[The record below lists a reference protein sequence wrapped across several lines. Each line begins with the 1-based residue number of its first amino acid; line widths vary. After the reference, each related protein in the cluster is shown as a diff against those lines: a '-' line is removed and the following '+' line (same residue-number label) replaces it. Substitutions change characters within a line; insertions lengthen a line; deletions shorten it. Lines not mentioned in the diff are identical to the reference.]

1 MRQFAS
7 DQILPFWVS
16 CSRADCGKWRQLSRS
31 VDLTPDY
38 IARFTCATIFNTGK
52 SINRSSKACD
62 IPEDSRAVAINN
74 DFAAAVAD
82 RKWLSTL
89 AAVPLLKN
97 SPAALFLYEY
107 YPDGVGLSP
116 SCELCKSTDKENR
129 EKHSEER
136 LKKSAGKGGG
146 IEIGASP
153 ASKGFASAKLR
164 RGASASPANAAASA
178 AKEKKKNASPH
189 PYLQTSPTKNMAN
202 GAPTCNAGKAA
213 ASIANP
219 PHGVVP
225 HLQPFYQPFE
235 SQKARAIRPDVLEP
249 WELEAFPQYEKT
261 PYLYLGLRNT
271 IIALW
276 TMNPDKWL
284 TLEEVTKHIVVR
296 GLVRVFCLRVARQI
310 LYFLTIKAFVNL
322 GVLTKP
328 GTGYLP
334 FSKFR
339 QDRRK
344 VVVIGAG
351 PSGIAAARQLHNF
364 GAEVLVL
371 EGRDRL
377 GGRVWDDVTTTGVTV
392 GQGAHIVVGVV
403 NNPVTLMCHQ
413 SGLTLRE
420 MNSSQCDLIDA
431 KNGKLLEQS
440 VDESVN
446 QLFNSA
452 LDDSAKWRKGKKA
465 GDDESLLKR

>member
-7 DQILPFWVS
+7 DQVLPYWAS
-16 CSRADCGKWRQLSRS
+16 CTRSECQKWRQLSRS
-31 VDLTPDY
+31 VELTSDY
-38 IARFTCATIFNTGK
+38 ISRFTCGAIFTTGK
-52 SINRSSKACD
+52 SIHRSAKACG
-62 IPEDSRAVAINN
+62 IPEDSRAVVIKE
-74 DFAAAVAD
+74 DFASAVD
-82 RKWLSTL
+82 EREWLPTL
-89 AAVPLLKN
+89 SAVPLLKN

-129 EKHSEER
+129 EKHSQYLAGTVTAKNGAENGAT
-136 LKKSAGKGGG
+136 SAHS
-146 IEIGASP
+146 A
-153 ASKGFASAKLR
+153 KGFASAKLR
-164 RGASASPANAAASA
+164 RGASTPG
-178 AKEKKKNASPH
+178 KGKKKDAVTPH
-189 PYLQTSPTKNMAN
+189 PYLLTSPTKLSN
-202 GAPTCNAGKAA
+202 GPGSGGK
-213 ASIANP
+213 S
-219 PHGVVP
+219 PHGTAISLTPVGVVP
-225 HLQPFYQPFE
+225 WLQPFYQPFE

-276 TMNPDKWL
+276 TLRPNQWL
-284 TLEEVTKHIVVR
+284 TMEEVAKHVIVR
-296 GLVRVFCLRVARQI
+296 GLVRVFCLQAARQI
-310 LYFLTIKAFVNL
+310 LYFLTVKAFVNV
-322 GVLTKP
+322 GVLPKP
-328 GTGYLP
+328 DDGFLP
-334 FSKFR
+334 ATTFR
-339 QDRRK
+339 RVRKK

-364 GAEVLVL
+364 GADVVML
-371 EGRDRL
+371 EGRNRI
-377 GGRVWDDVTTTGVTV
+377 GGRVWDDQLTTGVTV

-413 SGLTLRE
+413 SGLSLRE

-431 KNGKLLEQS
+431 KNGQLLDPS
-440 VDESVN
+440 VDEGVN

-465 GDDESLLKR
+465 DEDESLLKR